1 MGNFNFKELKYYKDN
16 IMLKLLDN
24 DNLVK
29 ALVNTSVNFLD
40 VTLPVGFDNESLKY
54 TQIYPYKKATSKIEG
69 IKSYITM
76 AFDNFRPVD
85 KSKEIKSGRI
95 VFFIIVHEDLMVTN
109 KGLRTDYILSE
120 IDGIFNDLHG
130 IGIGGIEL
138 IDAGDFSLGEAS
150 NYMSICV
157 MYKITDFQIGVR

>member
-1 MGNFNFKELKYYKDN
+1 
-16 IMLKLLDN
+16 
-24 DNLVK
+24 
-29 ALVNTSVNFLD
+29 
-40 VTLPVGFDNESLKY
+40 
-54 TQIYPYKKATSKIEG
+54 
-69 IKSYITM
+69 M

-109 KGLRTDYILSE
+109 KGLRTDYILYE